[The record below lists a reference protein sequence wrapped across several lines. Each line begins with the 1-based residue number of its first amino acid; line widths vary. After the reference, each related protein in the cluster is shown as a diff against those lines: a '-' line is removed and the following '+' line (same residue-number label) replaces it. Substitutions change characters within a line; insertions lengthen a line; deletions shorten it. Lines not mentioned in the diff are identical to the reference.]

1 MLAQHSQKTNG
12 TSYSTGFMIGYNE
25 GIGLQLNFTINDFAE
40 DFPFDAKIAAGITFV
55 DAGKPLEARSVFIND
70 NTNGIP
76 DESGRTFDFR
86 IDLLLPISS
95 KISVYAGPR
104 FIAFTGNF
112 NFIGGNEDFNVTGNQ
127 WGAGAGIETL
137 FTMNQFLDLVFN
149 IGYDYYFENAL
160 YGHDTSYSPDNENVN
175 PRKDYKFADAD
186 KAVSQ
191 PTQNVRA
198 MFGFSYNF

>member
-1 MLAQHSQKTNG
+1 M
-12 TSYSTGFMIGYNE
+12 FGYN
-25 GIGLQLNFTINDFAE
+25 GGLGLQLNITVKDFSK
-40 DFPFDAKIAAGITFV
+40 DFPFDAKFAAGITFV
-55 DAGKPLEARSVFIND
+55 DAGKPLKARSIFIND
-70 NTNGIP
+70 NKNGIP

-95 KISVYAGPR
+95 KLSVYAGPR

-112 NFIGGNEDFNVTGNQ
+112 NFIGGNEDFDVTGYQ
-127 WGAGAGIETL
+127 WGIGAGLESL
-137 FTMNQFLDLVFN
+137 FTISYPIHLVFN
-149 IGYDYYFENAL
+149 IGYDYYFEDTL